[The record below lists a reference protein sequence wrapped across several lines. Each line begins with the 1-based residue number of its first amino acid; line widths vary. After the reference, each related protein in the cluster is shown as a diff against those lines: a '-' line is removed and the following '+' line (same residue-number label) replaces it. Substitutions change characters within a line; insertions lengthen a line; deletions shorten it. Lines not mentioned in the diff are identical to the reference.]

1 MTDLEFLKFDL
12 EYHLKSRE
20 EILAG
25 GGAYFVRREGYS
37 VIPLIDSYNRI
48 IESLESEIK
57 ALEAK
62 PRKKTKRS

>member
-1 MTDLEFLKFDL
+1 MTDLDFLKTDL
-12 EYHLKSRE
+12 EIHLRSRE
-20 EILAG
+20 DILAG

-57 ALEAK
+57 ALEVK
-62 PRKKTKRS
+62 PRKKTKRR